1 MYNFKG
7 GNSMKKAQENRK
19 FIIPSIDCTSV
30 VEFDTRKNLLDYLD
44 CFIENLQQG
53 FKPEEYYD
61 MLYDDGTEDRID
73 QEYDGHKIRRQH
85 IVSMV
90 YNNEMTSC
98 VYGNFEIN
106 EWGSVYPAIQ
116 TIISE
121 KLREVT
127 VQ

>member
-1 MYNFKG
+1 
-7 GNSMKKAQENRK
+7 MKKRLENRE
-19 FIIPSIDCTSV
+19 FIISSINCTSV
-30 VEFDTRKNLLDYLD
+30 VEFDTRKNLLDYLQ
-44 CFIENLQQG
+44 CFIENLKQG

-61 MLYDDGTEDRID
+61 ILYSDGTEDRID
-73 QEYDGHKIRRQH
+73 QEYDGHIIRRQH

-90 YNNEMTSC
+90 YNNEITSC

-121 KLREVT
+121 KLREIT
-127 VQ
+127 V

>member
-1 MYNFKG
+1 
-7 GNSMKKAQENRK
+7 MKKRLENRE
-19 FIIPSIDCTSV
+19 FIIPSINCTSV
-30 VEFDTRKNLLDYLD
+30 VEFDTRKNLLDYLE
-44 CFIENLQQG
+44 CFIENLKQG

-61 MLYDDGTEDRID
+61 ILYSDGTEDRID

-85 IVSMV
+85 IASMV

-106 EWGSVYPAIQ
+106 EWGSVYPSIQ

-121 KLREVT
+121 KLKEIT
-127 VQ
+127 I

>member
-1 MYNFKG
+1 
-7 GNSMKKAQENRK
+7 MKKAQENRK
-19 FIIPSIDCTSV
+19 FIIPSLDCISV
-30 VEFDTRKNLLDYLD
+30 VEFDTRKSLLDYLE
-44 CFIENLQQG
+44 CFIENLKQG

-61 MLYDDGTEDRID
+61 ILYSDGTEDRID

-106 EWGSVYPAIQ
+106 ECGSVYPSIQ

-121 KLREVT
+121 KLKEIT
-127 VQ
+127 I

>member
-1 MYNFKG
+1 
-7 GNSMKKAQENRK
+7 MKKAQENRK

-30 VEFDTRKNLLDYLD
+30 VEFETRKNLLDYLD

-106 EWGSVYPAIQ
+106 EWGSVYPSIE

-121 KLREVT
+121 KLKEIT
-127 VQ
+127 V

>member
-1 MYNFKG
+1 
-7 GNSMKKAQENRK
+7 MKKRLENRE
-19 FIIPSIDCTSV
+19 FIIPSINCTSV
-30 VEFDTRKNLLDYLD
+30 VEFDTRKNLLDYME
-44 CFIENLQQG
+44 CFIENLKQG

-61 MLYDDGTEDRID
+61 ILYSDGTEDRID

-90 YNNEMTSC
+90 YNNVITSC

-106 EWGSVYPAIQ
+106 ECGSVYPAIQ

-121 KLREVT
+121 KLKEVT
-127 VQ
+127 V

>member
-1 MYNFKG
+1 
-7 GNSMKKAQENRK
+7 MKKRLENRE
-19 FIIPSIDCTSV
+19 FIIPSINCTSV
-30 VEFDTRKNLLDYLD
+30 VEFDTRKNLLDYME
-44 CFIENLQQG
+44 CFIENLKQG

-61 MLYDDGTEDRID
+61 ILYSDGTEDRID

-90 YNNEMTSC
+90 YNNVITSC

-106 EWGSVYPAIQ
+106 ECGSVYPSIQ

-121 KLREVT
+121 KLKEIT
-127 VQ
+127 V